1 MAQSKRM
8 AAILRAKAEPFAF
21 VVRAISQPKL
31 TRKQLIALATASLE
45 REQEINA
52 AVPVTGKDRLSC
64 SDIWRLFITP
74 FRNTLEGKGIEV
86 DHLGLHG

>member
-8 AAILRAKAEPFAF
+8 AAIQRAKAEPFAF

-52 AVPVTGKDRLSC
+52 AVQVTGKDRLSC
-64 SDIWRLFITP
+64 SDIVSVRSAAMAFPSSTSGVSGSSA
-74 FRNTLEGKGIEV
+74 RG
-86 DHLGLHG
+86 